1 MNKVVVNFARQKK
14 QVEVE
19 QGVTIATACRQAGI
33 KLDLV
38 CGGKG
43 KCGKCSV
50 DIKTAAGEKKVLAC
64 QEKVTETMDVI
75 ISDKSIAGEIVVLT
89 GADLGEIVRKPGI
102 KKVFVPRK
110 ELPEPECYGDWQ
122 RLTDYVGQGAPTQV
136 QLPLLRR
143 LPGLLRNRK
152 LPGITLVQWENQL
165 LELEEGDTTHRLF
178 GIAVDIGTTSIAGYL
193 FDLNTG
199 ERLVISSALNGQVA
213 EGADVMSR
221 IVAAGTGAGL
231 EHLQQLVAETIN
243 RVIDEAA
250 TEAGVNVDEI
260 YQVLLVGN
268 TTMQHL
274 FFGLTPE
281 YLGRSPFMA
290 VHQGELNIS
299 CQEAGIEINPRGIV
313 TFLPLIGGFVGADTT
328 GVILAT
334 GMYQSEKLKL
344 MIDIGTNG
352 EIVLGNKEKMLACS
366 TAAGPA
372 LEGAGIGFGMRG
384 TDGAIERVN
393 FIDGKVELQVIG
405 NTKIKGICGSG
416 LVDLAAEMLRAGII
430 DKKGKML
437 SREEFLASGDERL
450 ADRLREIDGRRV
462 FIIAEGEETA
472 GGEVIYLSQ
481 QDVRSLQL
489 AKGAI
494 YTGCLILLEEYGVT
508 GEELEEIMLAGAF
521 GNYIDVKKAQL
532 IGLIPDF
539 AGVTVRPIGN
549 GAGAGAQLALLST
562 ELKDTASKMMEK
574 ICHIELA
581 THMEFQERFI
591 MSLNF
596 S

>member
-1 MNKVVVNFARQKK
+1 
-14 QVEVE
+14 
-19 QGVTIATACRQAGI
+19 
-33 KLDLV
+33 
-38 CGGKG
+38 
-43 KCGKCSV
+43 
-50 DIKTAAGEKKVLAC
+50 
-64 QEKVTETMDVI
+64 
-75 ISDKSIAGEIVVLT
+75 
-89 GADLGEIVRKPGI
+89 
-102 KKVFVPRK
+102 
-110 ELPEPECYGDWQ
+110 
-122 RLTDYVGQGAPTQV
+122 
-136 QLPLLRR
+136 
-143 LPGLLRNRK
+143 
-152 LPGITLVQWENQL
+152 
-165 LELEEGDTTHRLF
+165 
-178 GIAVDIGTTSIAGYL
+178 
-193 FDLNTG
+193 
-199 ERLVISSALNGQVA
+199 
-213 EGADVMSR
+213 
-221 IVAAGTGAGL
+221 
-231 EHLQQLVAETIN
+231 
-243 RVIDEAA
+243 
-250 TEAGVNVDEI
+250 
-260 YQVLLVGN
+260 
-268 TTMQHL
+268 
-274 FFGLTPE
+274 
-281 YLGRSPFMA
+281 
-290 VHQGELNIS
+290 
-299 CQEAGIEINPRGIV
+299 V